1 MKEKFKD
8 FIERHQEIWKFIKF
22 TFTGASTSILQVLVN
37 MFCLYVVFKSLNG
50 VAVENSFL
58 LWLNIGDQLDAV
70 YSYFISAVIGYAAA
84 FIMNRKMTFQADSN
98 PILSM
103 VLYIL
108 MVIFTIL
115 VTTWMFP
122 FLRGLFADAG
132 YENAWLDLLLNII
145 VMTIPTVWT
154 YPLQRFVIHRKKKQP
169 ADSEKK

>member
-58 LWLNIGDQLDAV
+58 LWLNVGDQLDAV

-154 YPLQRFVIHRKKKQP
+154 YPL
-169 ADSEKK
+169 

>member
-58 LWLNIGDQLDAV
+58 LWLNVGDQLDAV

-132 YENAWLDLLLNII
+132 YENAWLI
-145 VMTIPTVWT
+145 
-154 YPLQRFVIHRKKKQP
+154 FC
-169 ADSEKK
+169 